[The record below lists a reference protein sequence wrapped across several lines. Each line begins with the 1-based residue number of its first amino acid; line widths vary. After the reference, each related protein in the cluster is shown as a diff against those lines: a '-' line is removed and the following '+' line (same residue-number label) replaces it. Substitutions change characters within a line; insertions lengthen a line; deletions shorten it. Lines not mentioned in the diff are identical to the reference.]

1 MKRTFVEKIL
11 NAERGSIVYREP
23 DIVLSHDNS
32 ARIRELFEKIEGRK
46 VLKPQQLVVV
56 LDQKMTGSD
65 KELKCDYDSI
75 HRFMEEQ
82 RVDHFFDCDR
92 GICHQVLVEQLKQGL
107 LVVGSD
113 SHTCTA
119 GAFNCLAVG
128 LNKTETAVL
137 WKTGKMWFRVPETIK
152 IILKKSLPEGVYAK
166 DLALWVM
173 GVLKNEHADYCAIEY
188 HGSGVSTLS
197 IADRMTVA
205 NISAEMG
212 VKNSAF
218 PPDDSLADYFGNYA
232 VQGVWADENAVYSR
246 EIEIDLS
253 GVCPLMLATHEHN
266 QVRSINPYEKI
277 QVQRGFIGACSNG
290 RLEDLRVVARI
301 LKGKTIFPGFQLFVV
316 PASRDIY
323 LKAFEEGLIDTIMK
337 SGATVLG
344 ASCSPCMSSRQKLLG
359 DNRRFITTTNINTTD
374 LVEEKIEKYVASPA
388 TVAMTA
394 LCGEIHS
401 ETTTAGFFHNRKQY
415 TESICVAKDDI
426 RKYRTVWYYGDLDN
440 ITCEQLFAKEQSK
453 NIPTGEPVAMQ
464 PYLLAGLDGNFAGR
478 VQSGDIVVA
487 GENFGCGSLVKHG
500 ALGLVEAGV
509 KIVIAKSVARDFF
522 RMATNCGLWVIIN
535 REIVEAYRPGAV
547 IIASIDAD
555 RLFVD
560 MQEFLLPQVA
570 PEYVRIIRKR
580 GIVNAFR

>member
-32 ARIRELFEKIEGRK
+32 ARIRVLFEQIEGRK
-46 VLKPQQLVVV
+46 VLKPQRLVVV

-65 KELKCDYDSI
+65 KELKNDYDSI
-75 HRFMEEQ
+75 HRFMKEQ
-82 RVDHFFDCDR
+82 RVEHFFDCDR

-152 IILKKSLPEGVYAK
+152 IVLKNTLPEGVYAK

-173 GVLKNEHADYCAIEY
+173 GVLKNEQADYCAIEY
-188 HGSGVSTLS
+188 HGAGVSSLS

-212 VKNSAF
+212 VKSSAF

-232 VQGVWADENAVYSR
+232 VQGVWADENAVYR
-246 EIEIDLS
+246 QEIEIDLG
-253 GVCPLMLATHEHN
+253 GVCPLMLVTHEHN

-277 QVQRGFIGACSNG
+277 QVCRGFVGACSNG

-301 LKGKTIFPGFQLFVV
+301 LKGKTIASGFQLFIV
-316 PASRDIY
+316 PASREIY
-323 LKAFEEGLIDTIMK
+323 VQAFEEGLIDTITK
-337 SGATVLG
+337 AGATVLG
-344 ASCSPCMSSRQKLLG
+344 ASCSPCMSIRQKLLG
-359 DNRRFITTTNINTTD
+359 DKRCFITTTNINTAD
-374 LVEEKIEKYVASPA
+374 LAKEKIEKYVVSPA
-388 TVAMTA
+388 TVVMTA
-394 LCGEIHS
+394 LYGEICP
-401 ETTTAGFFHNRKQY
+401 ETRVAGYFHNRKQHAGPVR
-415 TESICVAKDDI
+415 VATKDN
-426 RKYRTVWYYGDLDN
+426 RKHRTVWYYGDIDN
-440 ITCEQLFAKEQSK
+440 IACEQLFAKEQAG
-453 NIPTGEPVAMQ
+453 ITPTGEKTGLL
-464 PYLLAGLDGNFAGR
+464 PYLLAGLDDHFARRVQGGDIIFAGE
-478 VQSGDIVVA
+478 G
-487 GENFGCGSLVKHG
+487 FGCGPLVKH
-500 ALGLVEAGV
+500 AVLGLVEAGV
-509 KIVIAKSVARDFF
+509 KAIIAKSVSRDFF
-522 RMATNCGLWVIIN
+522 RMAVNHGLWVIIS
-535 REIVEAYRPGAV
+535 RDIVDAYRPGAV
-547 IIASIDAD
+547 VIASVDAD

-560 MQEFLLPQVA
+560 TQEFLLPQVA
-570 PEYVRIIRKR
+570 SEFVRIIHNG
-580 GIVNAFR
+580 GIVNTFR